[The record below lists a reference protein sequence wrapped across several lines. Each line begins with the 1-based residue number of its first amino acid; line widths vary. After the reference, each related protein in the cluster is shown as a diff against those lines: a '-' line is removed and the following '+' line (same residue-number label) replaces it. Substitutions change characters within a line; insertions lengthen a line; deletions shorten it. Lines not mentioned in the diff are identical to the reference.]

1 MKIYSE
7 AGLEELARRQPDM
20 LIQGLLPSVGVT
32 LLAGEPGLGKSFLAL
47 SMAHAVSTG
56 LPWCGRKINGGPIA
70 YVMGEGANF
79 FGRRTEKLR
88 ETSGA
93 GFDEKS
99 QFIDATGSDLSRL
112 ADQQELAQILQA
124 IKPRL
129 VVIDTL
135 SALYTMTS
143 ENDNAEMA
151 RAMQVLGSMSSA
163 LECSVLVIH
172 HVTKSTGVVRG
183 ASALV
188 GNVDAVIMMK
198 SSAKKDGAI
207 PDFYISTQHA
217 DGGKMRDAKPVFID
231 GFAIDKGTLVGVY
244 HGWSPE
250 VREQVSG
257 VQFPQGRVAS
267 ECGENGT
274 VEYDKLIDFLQEK
287 KP

>member
-56 LPWCGRKINGGPIA
+56 LPWCKRKISPGPIA

-88 ETSGA
+88 ETSGT

-99 QFIDATGSDLSRL
+99 RFIDATGADLSRL
-112 ADQQELAQILQA
+112 ADQQELAQILRS
-124 IKPRL
+124 IKPSL

-135 SALYTMTS
+135 SALYSMTS

-151 RAMQVLGSMSSA
+151 RAMQMLSTMSSS
-163 LECSVLVIH
+163 LGCSVLVIH
-172 HVTKSTGVVRG
+172 HVTKTTGVVRG

-198 SSAKKDGAI
+198 SATHKKNSK
-207 PDFYISTQHA
+207 PDFYISTEHEQ
-217 DGGKMRDAKPVFID
+217 GGKMRDYKPVFID
-231 GFAIDKGTLVGVY
+231 GFAIENGTLVGVH

-250 VREQVSG
+250 VREQVLGAQSE
-257 VQFPQGRVAS
+257 QGRVTSGRAEKS
-267 ECGENGT
+267 EIECE
-274 VEYDKLIDFLQEK
+274 KLMEFLQETQ
-287 KP
+287 P

>member
-7 AGLEELARRQPDM
+7 AELEERARSQPDM

-32 LLAGEPGLGKSFLAL
+32 VLAGEPGLGKSFLAL

-56 LPWCGRKINGGPIA
+56 LPWCKRKINPGPIA

-93 GFDEKS
+93 GFDENS
-99 QFIDATGSDLSRL
+99 RFIDATGADLSHL
-112 ADQQELAQILQA
+112 ADQQELAQILQS

-151 RAMQVLGSMSSA
+151 KAMQGLGSMSSA

-198 SSAKKDGAI
+198 SSEKKTGAI
-207 PDFYISTQHA
+207 ADFYISTQHA
-217 DGGKMRDAKPVFID
+217 DGGKMRDAEPIFID
-231 GFAIDKGTLVGVY
+231 GFAIDNGTLVGVH

-257 VQFPQGRVAS
+257 VQFPQGRVTSGRVEKS
-267 ECGENGT
+267 EI
-274 VEYDKLIDFLQEK
+274 EYDKLMDFLQET